1 MKTFGISRGVRTIKW
16 EAPPAPPGASWP
28 RQQHLALAFLTPEKE
43 QEVYR
48 KLGFNQYEV
57 EEYTLRVAD
66 VRWEMHRKRVAAGE
80 EKKAAHEKKERVR
93 KEREERKEQ
102 EREREERKAKERERV
117 HQKAQQDAASK
128 AKSQALQRAARETE
142 EREREAAFQRALEK
156 RDALAAE
163 AEAAAQAKAAAE
175 AQREA
180 ASSRPRKRN
189 YRQRQKHKQQQREA
203 VEAKQL
209 EMKLSITDAPPPP
222 ESDPEDEK
230 LCSICMEG
238 EKTHA
243 CLPCGHRCLCAS
255 CAEPSLK
262 LEACPICRVPVLMRA
277 RIFV

>member
-1 MKTFGISRGVRTIKW
+1 MVPFRLTYKGKVAEW
-16 EAPPAPPGASWP
+16 EVPPHVPELDRFAKVP
-28 RQQHLALAFLTPEKE
+28 QALSYLTPEREQQIYCILELPKE
-43 QEVYR
+43 IIKASRHEV
-48 KLGFNQYEV
+48 
-57 EEYTLRVAD
+57 RV
-66 VRWEMHRKRVAAGE
+66 VREARLARE
-80 EKKAAHEKKERVR
+80 
-93 KEREERKEQ
+93 EREEKERT
-102 EREREERKAKERERV
+102 ERER
-117 HQKAQQDAASK
+117 KAQQDAASK
-128 AKSQALQRAARETE
+128 AKSQALQRAAREAE
-142 EREREAAFQRALEK
+142 ERAREAAFQRALEK

-163 AEAAAQAKAAAE
+163 AQAKAAEE
-175 AQREA
+175 AQREIESA
-180 ASSRPRKRN
+180 HSRPRKRN

-209 EMKLSITDAPPPP
+209 EMKLATQLGITDAPPPP

-262 LEACPICRVPVLMRA
+262 LETCPICRVPVLMCA